1 MQMHGGTRSNKKF
14 PGLEVQDSAVR
25 DVNYEAMHKQVY
37 NASASTKLVFFGDLE
52 GNSLKEF
59 LNPNNP
65 VPNQTNVLLPRPSN
79 LDDLDPYLKIDETG
93 KFVIPPNVMLVFLG
107 DAWGVGPA
115 QVELVSALLDL
126 KKRYPDQVI
135 LILGNRDLIRQRLR
149 WELEL
154 VDADNTKLIGCV
166 NAFIANTS
174 DEGDFKSCLGITL
187 KFKRNNAT
195 DFDYMWSDHPNQIAR
210 NTTCL
215 ERIKYVTANSM
226 GEADGWKFIVDEFLT
241 KKGIVGNF
249 SENIKAL
256 IYLYLVQVMSG
267 AIEDPSIPE
276 YNNIFGR
283 QFEASHLIAAIRTP
297 DRGEFG
303 LMHSLPTRMKIPIEP
318 ARIYEEQKDKSLADA
333 KKVTDAAIQKATEL
347 LSKEDALIRI
357 YSYLDKLY
365 SDAFTGLLYNAAAYK
380 LLLQFVAGITSGSFD
395 IYPNNEFTGL
405 NMPVATNSFDN
416 LGFKALVEI
425 TTGQSGGAMAQL
437 EKNVATHYLDLKE
450 FTRII
455 CSHKPQGYVGV
466 KVKFGDQLYY
476 CVDVS
481 KIDEQ
486 KYNVK
491 TRYGCCFLVIDLTKP
506 NTKPD
511 DMLIGRIMLSQSQ
524 FPSNYNP
531 FVPAINPSPFAQNAN
546 LFVNYKQSPVI
557 ESVLG
562 NWITGTKEPDVHGN
576 FPQNMQLTYN
586 GTVYDFSFKNGPNFM
601 KKPLLA
607 VAAPVA
613 APLAAAAAAAP
624 VPLAAAAPV
633 PVVAAAPVPVV
644 AAAHNMGGGS
654 RTRKRRHPKRRGRG
668 TRRPH

>member
-1 MQMHGGTRSNKKF
+1 M
-14 PGLEVQDSAVR
+14 
-25 DVNYEAMHKQVY
+25 
-37 NASASTKLVFFGDLE
+37 
-52 GNSLKEF
+52 
-59 LNPNNP
+59 
-65 VPNQTNVLLPRPSN
+65 
-79 LDDLDPYLKIDETG
+79 
-93 KFVIPPNVMLVFLG
+93 
-107 DAWGVGPA
+107 
-115 QVELVSALLDL
+115 
-126 KKRYPDQVI
+126 
-135 LILGNRDLIRQRLR
+135 
-149 WELEL
+149 
-154 VDADNTKLIGCV
+154 
-166 NAFIANTS
+166 
-174 DEGDFKSCLGITL
+174 
-187 KFKRNNAT
+187 
-195 DFDYMWSDHPNQIAR
+195 
-210 NTTCL
+210 
-215 ERIKYVTANSM
+215 
-226 GEADGWKFIVDEFLT
+226 
-241 KKGIVGNF
+241 
-249 SENIKAL
+249 
-256 IYLYLVQVMSG
+256 
-267 AIEDPSIPE
+267 
-276 YNNIFGR
+276 
-283 QFEASHLIAAIRTP
+283 
-297 DRGEFG
+297 
-303 LMHSLPTRMKIPIEP
+303 
-318 ARIYEEQKDKSLADA
+318 
-333 KKVTDAAIQKATEL
+333 
-347 LSKEDALIRI
+347 
-357 YSYLDKLY
+357 YLDKLY
-365 SDAFTGLLYNAAAYK
+365 SAAFTGLLYDAAAYK

-416 LGFKALVEI
+416 LGFKALVE
-425 TTGQSGGAMAQL
+425 TGQSGGAMAQL
-437 EKNVATHYLDLKE
+437 EKNVATHYLDLKG

-531 FVPAINPSPFAQNAN
+531 FSPAINPSPFAQNAN

-562 NWITGTKEPDVHGN
+562 NWITGTNEPVVHGT

-613 APLAAAAAAAP
+613 APVAPPMPLAAPAPEVAAP
-624 VPLAAAAPV
+624 LADAPMPLAAAAPV
-633 PVVAAAPVPVV
+633 PVVAAD
-644 AAAHNMGGGS
+644 AAHNMGGGS